1 MTAEFK
7 MSNVLQIDEESVFHI
22 FLGPTSYKD

>member
-7 MSNVLQIDEESVFHI
+7 MSHI
-22 FLGPTSYKD
+22 